1 MILLI
6 NYSVILCLK
15 KWHPDKQKDQDSS
28 TSRFQD
34 INEAYQGQFLF
45 IYLYFLLV
53 SKYINITK
61 YLCVCFGALCDGIIC
76 SIDIVLRLSI

>member
-34 INEAYQGQFLF
+34 INEAYQGQFF
-45 IYLYFLLV
+45 IF
-53 SKYINITK
+53 
-61 YLCVCFGALCDGIIC
+61 IIF
-76 SIDIVLRLSI
+76 IIFIG